1 MNYIFSENSIYD
13 LDCGTCGE
21 KGMLVMH
28 ADHIDY
34 ENAVA
39 DFITFEG
46 ATILEIGYGMGLSAT
61 QIQANN
67 PAKHII
73 IENHE
78 EVYNNAVTWAEDKDN
93 VEVILGDYKDVISTL
108 TDRFD
113 GIYHSADKE
122 AKENLFA
129 FKNDIKSLC
138 NENCKLVM
146 LNWDTNRAIFNKA
159 NYKEIETSQT
169 YKDTF
174 GELQTFIVYTTL
186 INNEWDKVDTD
197 PIYTNLK

>member
-1 MNYIFSENSIYD
+1 MNYIFNENSIYD
-13 LDCGTCGE
+13 LDCSTCGE
-21 KGMLVMH
+21 KGIMVMH

-46 ATILEIGYGMGLSAT
+46 ANILEIGYGMGLSAT
-61 QIQANN
+61 QIQTNN
-67 PAKHII
+67 PARHVI
-73 IENHE
+73 IEKHE
-78 EVYNNAVTWAEDKDN
+78 QVYNNAVKWAEDKDN
-93 VEVILGDYKDVISTL
+93 VEVILGDYKDVIGTL
-108 TDRFD
+108 TGKFD

-122 AKENLFA
+122 AKGSLFN
-129 FKNDIKSLC
+129 FRNDIKSLC

-146 LNWDTNRAIFNKA
+146 LNWDMNKDIFNKA
-159 NYKEIETSQT
+159 NYKEIQTSQT

-186 INNEWDKVDTD
+186 VNNEWDKVDQD
-197 PIYTNLK
+197 PIYTHLK

>member
-1 MNYIFSENSIYD
+1 MNYIFNENSIYD
-13 LDCGTCGE
+13 LDCSTCGE
-21 KGMLVMH
+21 KGVMVMH

-46 ATILEIGYGMGLSAT
+46 ANILEIGYGMGLSAT

-78 EVYNNAVTWAEDKDN
+78 KVYNNAVTWAEDKDN
-93 VEVILGDYKDVISTL
+93 VEVIFGDYKEVISTL
-108 TDRFD
+108 TDKFD

-122 AKENLFA
+122 TKENLFT
-129 FKNDIKSLC
+129 FKNNVKSLC

-159 NYKEIETSQT
+159 NYKEIQTSQT

-186 INNEWDKVDTD
+186 VNNEWDKVDTD

>member
-1 MNYIFSENSIYD
+1 MNYIFNENSIYD

-73 IENHE
+73 VENHE
-78 EVYNNAVTWAEDKDN
+78 EVYNNAVAWAEDKDN

-122 AKENLFA
+122 SKESLFS
-129 FKNDIKSLC
+129 FRNDIKSLC

-159 NYKEIETSQT
+159 NYKEIETSQA

-186 INNEWDKVDTD
+186 VNNEWDKVDTD
-197 PIYTNLK
+197 PVYTNLK

>member
-1 MNYIFSENSIYD
+1 MNYIFNENSIYD

-46 ATILEIGYGMGLSAT
+46 ATILEIGYGMGLSAN

-108 TDRFD
+108 TDNFD

-122 AKENLFA
+122 AKENLFT
-129 FKNDIKSLC
+129 FKNNIKSLC

-146 LNWDTNRAIFNKA
+146 LNWDTNREIFNKA
-159 NYKEIETSQT
+159 NYKEIQTSQT

>member
-1 MNYIFSENSIYD
+1 MNYIFNENSIYD

-21 KGMLVMH
+21 KGVMVMH

-34 ENAVA
+34 ENPVA

-46 ATILEIGYGMGLSAT
+46 ATILEIGYGMGLSAA
-61 QIQANN
+61 QIQTNN
-67 PAKHII
+67 PARHVI
-73 IENHE
+73 IEKHE
-78 EVYNNAVTWAEDKDN
+78 QVYNNAVTWAEDKDN

-108 TDRFD
+108 TGKFD

-122 AKENLFA
+122 AKGNLFN
-129 FKNDIKSLC
+129 FRNDIKSLC

-146 LNWDTNRAIFNKA
+146 LNWDMNKDIFNKA
-159 NYKEIETSQT
+159 NYKEIQTSQT

-186 INNEWDKVDTD
+186 INNEWDKVNTD
-197 PIYTNLK
+197 PVYTNLK

>member
-1 MNYIFSENSIYD
+1 MNYIFNENSIYD

-46 ATILEIGYGMGLSAT
+46 ANILEIGYGMGLSAA
-61 QIQANN
+61 QIQVNN

-93 VEVILGDYKDVISTL
+93 VEVIFGDYKDVVSTL
-108 TDRFD
+108 TDNFD

-122 AKENLFA
+122 SKESLFS
-129 FKNDIKSLC
+129 FRNDIKSLC

-159 NYKEIETSQT
+159 NYKEIQTSQT

-186 INNEWDKVDTD
+186 VNNEWNKVNTD
-197 PIYTNLK
+197 PVYTNLK

>member
-1 MNYIFSENSIYD
+1 MNYIFNENSIYD

-39 DFITFEG
+39 DFITFDG

-122 AKENLFA
+122 SKESLFS

-186 INNEWDKVDTD
+186 VNNEWDKVDTD

>member
-1 MNYIFSENSIYD
+1 MNYIFNENSIYD
-13 LDCGTCGE
+13 LDCDTCGE
-21 KGMLVMH
+21 KGVMVMH

-46 ATILEIGYGMGLSAT
+46 ATILEIGYGMGLSAA
-61 QIQANN
+61 QIHANN

-73 IENHE
+73 IEKHE
-78 EVYNNAVTWAEDKDN
+78 EVYNNAVAWAEDKDN
-93 VEVILGDYKDVISTL
+93 VEVILGDYKDIISTL
-108 TDRFD
+108 TDKFD
-113 GIYHSADKE
+113 GVYHSADKE
-122 AKENLFA
+122 VKENLFN
-129 FKNDIKSLC
+129 FRNDIKSLC

-146 LNWDTNRAIFNKA
+146 LNWDTNRAIFDKA
-159 NYKEIETSQT
+159 NYKEIQTSQT